1 MSKKKDN
8 GQVNELLVN
17 NVQITDDY
25 EIAENFN
32 EFFSTVGTKIAN
44 SLPEVNVDPMQYVVD
59 HDNIPSLQFEQIGP
73 VFVSDVIKSFAPK
86 KSIDMDG
93 MSMYV
98 LKYVESAVCT
108 PLAHIFNLSFRTG
121 IFPSKLKINRV
132 TPIFKSGDPKMCDN
146 YRPISLANTFSKV
159 LEKIVAVKLTNH
171 LDLNK
176 LIDKYQFG
184 FQKGLSTEHNLIHL
198 TNYVSEAL
206 NSNKFCMGVFLD
218 IKKAFDCV
226 PHDILI
232 RKLEKL
238 GIIGV
243 ELDWFRSYLDGRS
256 QCVEINGKKSRP
268 RKIKLSVM
276 QGSILGP
283 LLFLCFIND
292 LCNVSDLLKLLFADD
307 TCALHADLDLNN
319 LVQHVNAELQ
329 KIALWFAANKL
340 AVNVKKCKFILFH
353 NKGKKIDENLLK
365 VVYNSN
371 NLDALQDPNL
381 IHTLDRISKN
391 SDEKY
396 YKYLG
401 VLLDENLNFN
411 SHIDYTC
418 NKLSKSLFCLN
429 RLKNFVNKKA
439 LISAYHSLIGS
450 HLLYCINILG
460 CASQQNINRLHIIQK
475 KAIRIVCNLGYNEHT
490 AASFCDL
497 QILPF
502 DKLVIFHKLLF
513 MHSIRYEYA
522 PRSFINIWKINSERN
537 VNYNLR
543 NFQDFDIKAPHYEG
557 FKKYP
562 IYSFPFE
569 WNRLDHL
576 KLQSNRVTFKIELK
590 NKLLMNLIPPTPH

>member
-1 MSKKKDN
+1 
-8 GQVNELLVN
+8 
-17 NVQITDDY
+17 
-25 EIAENFN
+25 
-32 EFFSTVGTKIAN
+32 
-44 SLPEVNVDPMQYVVD
+44 
-59 HDNIPSLQFEQIGP
+59 
-73 VFVSDVIKSFAPK
+73 
-86 KSIDMDG
+86 MDG

-206 NSNKFCMGVFLD
+206 NSNKFCIGVFLD

-226 PHDILI
+226 PHDLLI

-307 TCALHADLDLNN
+307 TCALHSDLDLDN

-353 NKGKKIDENLLK
+353 NKGKKIDANLLK

-371 NLDALQDPNL
+371 NLEAIQDPNL
-381 IHTLDRISKN
+381 IYTLDRISKN

-418 NKLSKSLFCLN
+418 SKLSKSLFCLN

-460 CASQQNINRLHIIQK
+460 CTSQQNINRLHIIQK
-475 KAIRIVCNLGYNEHT
+475 KQLELCVIWVIMNT
-490 AASFCDL
+490 P
-497 QILPF
+497 LP
-502 DKLVIFHKLLF
+502 LF
-513 MHSIRYEYA
+513 MIYKYSLL
-522 PRSFINIWKINSERN
+522 INSYYTI
-537 VNYNLR
+537 NY
-543 NFQDFDIKAPHYEG
+543 
-557 FKKYP
+557 
-562 IYSFPFE
+562 YSCT
-569 WNRLDHL
+569 L
-576 KLQSNRVTFKIELK
+576 
-590 NKLLMNLIPPTPH
+590 